1 MFFSFPP
8 LKALRNLT
16 PRDDDDDANFM
27 NAISRCGPPSLSV
40 ANLVSGCSL
49 HPFRGICMH
58 NEMDRAAAASIF
70 DKVSGLQA
78 QALHRLIREEC
89 HCLAAFC

>member
-1 MFFSFPP
+1 
-8 LKALRNLT
+8 
-16 PRDDDDDANFM
+16 
-27 NAISRCGPPSLSV
+27 
-40 ANLVSGCSL
+40 
-49 HPFRGICMH
+49 MH

-89 HCLAAFC
+89 HCLAAVDQDARDGDAQPLRGLAPILSGVTLDMPFRMNFI